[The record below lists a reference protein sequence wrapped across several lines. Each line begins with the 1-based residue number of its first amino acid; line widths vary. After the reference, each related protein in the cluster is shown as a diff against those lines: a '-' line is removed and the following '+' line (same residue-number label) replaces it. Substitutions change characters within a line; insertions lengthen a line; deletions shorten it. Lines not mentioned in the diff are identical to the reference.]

1 MIPDSSAQQSFLR
14 KYKKRQQF
22 ICLMRL
28 AVFLVFLLLWEVSA
42 RLGFIDSF
50 IFGSPSQVC
59 LAFRTLLLTNHLLS
73 HIGITVF
80 ETLASFFLVVVFSL
94 FFSVLLWICPR
105 LAAIMEPYLVVLN
118 SLPKSA
124 LAPLLI
130 VWLGASYKT
139 IILAGISVAIFGS
152 IPNLYTSFTEID
164 PDSLKLIRTLG
175 GKRKDEL
182 LRVALPSSIP
192 YLLSVMK
199 VNIGLC
205 LVGVVIGE
213 FIGARQGLGF
223 LIIYSSQIFKL
234 DWMILSIILLCI
246 IAMILY
252 QAVSL
257 VEKRV
262 VHVAGANHS

>member
-1 MIPDSSAQQSFLR
+1 M
-14 KYKKRQQF
+14 
-22 ICLMRL
+22 
-28 AVFLVFLLLWEVSA
+28 
-42 RLGFIDSF
+42 
-50 IFGSPSQVC
+50 
-59 LAFRTLLLTNHLLS
+59 LLTNHLLS

-80 ETLASFFLVVVFSL
+80 ETLASFFLVVGFSL
-94 FFSVLLWICPR
+94 FFSVLLWLCPR
-105 LAAIMEPYLVVLN
+105 LAAILEPYLVVLN

-130 VWLGASYKT
+130 VWLGANYKT

-152 IPNLYTSFTEID
+152 ILNLYTSFTEID

-182 LRVALPSSIP
+182 LRVALPSSVP

-257 VEKRV
+257 VEKRA
-262 VHVAGANHS
+262 VHTCGADRS